1 MIQSTKKDTILFSV
15 GPHQV
20 ITQYVLSIQKKL
32 DKKIIAVLR
41 TSTTT
46 DGAVL
51 DKGLIECEE
60 YVNGILDLGQ
70 IIFLESIYRLWG
82 KNKLEK
88 LIGIPFLK
96 MRIRALLSETRINP
110 DKVENVILSARF
122 DLGEILLLS
131 VFQNLKKVY
140 FVSDGNPNM
149 YTNKLKYKLPFYL
162 NLLGYKNPYKQIPK
176 VFFHTDN
183 LPEISYNIIPE
194 VLDDNISNSVMALF
208 FADKY
213 FSNWLTNTFGDNNKV
228 NKSLIFLQPLEVY
241 IDFKINNE
249 IYLRIIRLEL
259 KKISNTII
267 IKHHPRQ
274 GKESLK
280 RFKINVKAEFG
291 DKVRFFDDSF
301 LARLPVEIYL
311 KDININRV
319 ITMYS
324 SAVLFAKNAEIMYY
338 SSELLP
344 KKYIETTEKLA
355 GRYGQVVNYV

>member
-1 MIQSTKKDTILFSV
+1 MIQNIKKDTILFSV

-20 ITQYVLSIQKKL
+20 ITQYVLSIQKNL
-32 DKKIIAVLR
+32 DKKIIAVIR

-46 DGAVL
+46 DGTVL

-60 YVNGILDLGQ
+60 YVNRILDLGQ
-70 IIFLESIYRLWG
+70 IIFLESIYSLWG

-88 LIGIPFLK
+88 LIALPFLK
-96 MRIRALLSETRINP
+96 KRIRGLLSETNIIA
-110 DKVENVILSARF
+110 DHVENIILSARF

-131 VFQNLKKVY
+131 VFKNLKKVY

-162 NLLGYKNPYKQIPK
+162 NLLGYKNPYKLIPK

-194 VLDDNISNSVMALF
+194 VLDDNISNFVMELF
-208 FADKY
+208 FADRI
-213 FSNWLTNTFGDNNKV
+213 FNNWLTINFGNNDNT
-228 NKSLIFLQPLEVY
+228 NKSVIFMQPLDVY
-241 IDFKINNE
+241 IDFEISNE
-249 IYLRIIRLEL
+249 IYLRILNSEL
-259 KKISNTII
+259 KKVNNTII
-267 IKHHPRQ
+267 LKYHPRQ
-274 GKESLK
+274 GKELLE
-280 RFKINVKAEFG
+280 RFKKNIKAEFG
-291 DKVRFFDDSF
+291 DKVKFFDDSF
-301 LARLPVEIYL
+301 LSRLPVEIYL
-311 KDININRV
+311 KKLNINRV

-324 SAVLFAKNAEIMYY
+324 SAVLFANNTEIVYY

-355 GRYGQVVNYV
+355 NRFGQKVNYV